1 MHEVALA
8 QAVWRQVA
16 AEMEKRPQ
24 ARLIAVNLLVGR
36 WSGADPESLEFAL
49 GLLARDSKRKG
60 SRTLNDFMGPG
71 PFSFRIRTEPL
82 ALACRACGRQF
93 EPPELDLACP
103 SCKSGDV
110 EAVRGKDVYLESLE
124 IE

>member
-8 QAVWRQVA
+8 EAVWRQVA
-16 AEMEKRPQ
+16 AEMERRPQ

-49 GLLARDSKRKG
+49 GLLARDSGAG
-60 SRTLNDFMGPG
+60 SEAAV
-71 PFSFRIRTEPL
+71 RIRTEPL
-82 ALACRACGRQF
+82 ALKCRGCGREF

-103 SCKSGDV
+103 DCKSVDV